1 MTGSAVDAVVFD
13 IGGVLIDWNPR
24 HLYRKLFNGDEA
36 AMEHFLATVCTQEW
50 NEHNDRGRPLA
61 EGVALLTAEHPHH
74 AELIAAFVSR
84 WHETIAGAIEGTVE
98 VLAELKQ
105 HGTAVYAL
113 SNWSAETF
121 PLARPRFE
129 FLSWFDGMVISGEEG
144 LIKPDPRIFEVLCER
159 YELRPE
165 TTVFVDDIAANV
177 EAAQALGFRAIQFV
191 RPGELR
197 AALVDLGALR

>member
-1 MTGSAVDAVVFD
+1 VTGSAVDAVVFD

-84 WHETIAGAIEGTVE
+84 WPETIAGAIEGTVE

-105 HGTAVYAL
+105 YGKAVYAL

-121 PLARPRFE
+121 PMARPRFE

-159 YELRPE
+159 YELRPG

-177 EAAQALGFRAIQFV
+177 EAAQALGFRAIHFLDPV
-191 RPGELR
+191 ELR
-197 AALVDLGALR
+197 AALVDLGVLR